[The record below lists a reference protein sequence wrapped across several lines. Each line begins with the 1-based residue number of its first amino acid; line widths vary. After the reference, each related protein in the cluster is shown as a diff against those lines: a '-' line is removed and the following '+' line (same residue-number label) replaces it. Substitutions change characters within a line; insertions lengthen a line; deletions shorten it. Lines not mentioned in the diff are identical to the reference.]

1 MIEKCKNIIF
11 RDTFRVNYSNF
22 LRTDNHMFNY
32 NHKKK
37 LFYIYIY
44 NELIGVI

>member
-1 MIEKCKNIIF
+1 MFITNNMIEKCKNIIF

-32 NHKKK
+32 NHKNK
-37 LFYIYIY
+37 
-44 NELIGVI
+44 NLILYT